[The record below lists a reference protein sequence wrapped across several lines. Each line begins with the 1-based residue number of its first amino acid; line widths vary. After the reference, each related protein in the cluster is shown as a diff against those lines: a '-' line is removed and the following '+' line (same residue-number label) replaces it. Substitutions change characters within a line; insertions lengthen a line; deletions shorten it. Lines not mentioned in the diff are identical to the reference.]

1 MNEEWDNFL
10 KSVNPLKKN
19 LKIKKNFRIE
29 SFEEKEGLK
38 DTSENIKQD
47 KKFFKEHLKS
57 YDLEKNLLKKIYRG
71 KIKIERKLDLH
82 GFSLLES
89 EDKVN
94 DFIKSCYEKDFKLV
108 LIITGKGQRLTVE
121 DGWKGTG
128 KLKENLPIWL
138 RNPSNSKRIVWFDT
152 APKNKG
158 GDGAFVVYLKRK
170 FKG

>member
-1 MNEEWDNFL
+1 MNEEWNNFL
-10 KSVNPLKKN
+10 KGVNPLKKN
-19 LKIKKNFRIE
+19 HKIKKNFKVE
-29 SFEEKEGLK
+29 SYEEKLKDTLDNITQDEKFFNEGLK
-38 DTSENIKQD
+38 N
-47 KKFFKEHLKS
+47 
-57 YDLEKNLLKKIYRG
+57 YDLEKNLQKKIYKG
-71 KIKIERKLDLH
+71 KIKIERTLDLH
-82 GFSLLES
+82 GFSLIES

-121 DGWKGTG
+121 DGWRGTG

-138 RNPSNSKRIVWFDT
+138 KNPINSKRIVWFDT

-170 FKG
+170 SKG

>member
-1 MNEEWDNFL
+1 MNEEWNDFL
-10 KSVNPLKKN
+10 KGVNPLKKN
-19 LKIKKNFRIE
+19 HKIKKNFKVE
-29 SFEEKEGLK
+29 PYEEKEKLS
-38 DTSENIKQD
+38 DNLENITHD
-47 KKFFKEHLKS
+47 DEFFNEDLKN
-57 YDLEKNLLKKIYRG
+57 YDLEKNLQKKINKG
-71 KIKIERKLDLH
+71 KIKIERTLDLH
-82 GFSLLES
+82 GFSLIES

-121 DGWKGTG
+121 DGWRGTG

-138 RNPSNSKRIVWFDT
+138 KNPFNSKRIVWFDT

-170 FKG
+170 SKG